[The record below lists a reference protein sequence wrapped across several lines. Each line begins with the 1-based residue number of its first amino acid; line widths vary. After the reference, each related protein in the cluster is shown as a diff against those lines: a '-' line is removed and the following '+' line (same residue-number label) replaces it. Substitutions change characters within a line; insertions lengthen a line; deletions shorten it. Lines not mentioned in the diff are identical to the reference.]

1 MAIELYHAAVS
12 VCSEKVRI
20 GLAEK
25 NQAFTSHLLDLRS
38 GDQQKPDYVKLNP
51 NAVVPTLIHNG
62 NVLIES
68 NVINEYIAE
77 VFPGP
82 PLTCADPVA
91 RARMRVWSKQL
102 DESIHQCTSVISLA
116 LAFRYQLLDKPRE
129 VVERGFERMPDPAR
143 RERQRDVFHKGV
155 ESGHFAPAVRRF
167 DKMLRDMQAS
177 LEQGQWLAGQDFS
190 LADVAFAPYVT
201 RLDHLQMAWMW
212 DRRPKVADWLD
223 RVRAR
228 PSYAHAYDKWLA
240 KPVIDIM
247 REKGKEATGRVKQ
260 ILSM

>member
-1 MAIELYHAAVS
+1 
-12 VCSEKVRI
+12 
-20 GLAEK
+20 
-25 NQAFTSHLLDLRS
+25 
-38 GDQQKPDYVKLNP
+38 
-51 NAVVPTLIHNG
+51 LIHNG

-116 LAFRYQLLDKPRE
+116 LAFRYQLLDKPRD

-155 ESGHFAPAVRRF
+155 EAGHFAPAVRRF
-167 DKMLRDMQAS
+167 DKMLRG
-177 LEQGQWLAGQDFS
+177 L
-190 LADVAFAPYVT
+190 
-201 RLDHLQMAWMW
+201 
-212 DRRPKVADWLD
+212 
-223 RVRAR
+223 
-228 PSYAHAYDKWLA
+228 
-240 KPVIDIM
+240 
-247 REKGKEATGRVKQ
+247 
-260 ILSM
+260 